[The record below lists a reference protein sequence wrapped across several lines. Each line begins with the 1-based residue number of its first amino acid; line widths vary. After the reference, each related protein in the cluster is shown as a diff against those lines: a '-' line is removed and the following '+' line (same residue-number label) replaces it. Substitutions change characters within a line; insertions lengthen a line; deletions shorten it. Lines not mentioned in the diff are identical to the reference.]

1 MSDSPAA
8 LIKIPCTFCC
18 VFQLHSVYH
27 TPSELE
33 RKISA
38 ESLFDFSDFLLY
50 YKENTANNS

>member
-1 MSDSPAA
+1 MSDSPAV

-18 VFQLHSVYH
+18 VFQLYSVYH

-38 ESLFDFSDFLLY
+38 EGSVNLPSELMV
-50 YKENTANNS
+50 

>member
-1 MSDSPAA
+1 MSDSPAV

-18 VFQLHSVYH
+18 VFQLYSVYH

-38 ESLFDFSDFLLY
+38 ESLFDFF
-50 YKENTANNS
+50 